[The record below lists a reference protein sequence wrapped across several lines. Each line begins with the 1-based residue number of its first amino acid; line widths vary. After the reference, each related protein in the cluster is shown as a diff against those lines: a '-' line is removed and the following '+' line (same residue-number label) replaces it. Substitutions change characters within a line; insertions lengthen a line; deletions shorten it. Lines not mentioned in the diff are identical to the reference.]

1 VSDLESNTP
10 DQRLHA
16 IVGRWETSGYVI
28 GEPNIPV
35 VGTDIYE
42 VLTGGYFVV
51 HHVDVTVGYQPVR
64 AIKVIG
70 EPDPETGGYLARSF
84 DSDGN
89 AELMHLTID
98 ENGVFRFASGARHR
112 PRRARD
118 GYRQGKGPIHAHDRR
133 RSSLDD
139 CALGAIQRRHQLA
152 AVDGHIVQAARLTV
166 KRPAPSGVALSP
178 NQDSRSSLS
187 RAGRGKDGE
196 PRDPANPPPCLA
208 DRRDVHAYVPS
219 RNITVDLELLS

>member
-166 KRPAPSGVALSP
+166 KRPAPSGVALAEP
-178 NQDSRSSLS
+178 GLQIELVARWPGEGR
-187 RAGRGKDGE
+187 RAEGPGQS
-196 PRDPANPPPCLA
+196 AT
-208 DRRDVHAYVPS
+208 VPS
-219 RNITVDLELLS
+219 RPPGCACLRSEPEHNS